1 MYIYKSFKHIFL
13 VCYYIWTANEMKK
26 IPLTHLA
33 YPRRM
38 FVVDTDSLRTS
49 KNIFA
54 DSHVHSTL
62 RNPALEC
69 NFLTYT
75 G

>member
-1 MYIYKSFKHIFL
+1 MY
-13 VCYYIWTANEMKK
+13 CYIWMANEMKK

-33 YPRRM
+33 APRRM

-49 KNIFA
+49 QNIYA
-54 DSHVHSTL
+54 DSHVYNTL
-62 RNPALEC
+62 RNHPALEC